1 MSGLVTPLLWKLN
14 YMELVAYLH
23 GEAIYDRLH
32 QGESVDQ
39 TLNCQLLDTIADSS
53 RHAKSIVCVGL
64 AAGAIA
70 INVAPIAAL
79 AYTPEIALV
88 QDLLTRRGFN
98 PGQIDGVKGDSTIEA
113 IMAAQVF
120 YGLEADGVI
129 GGSTLAALQQD
140 TYEAGI
146 PPVTPEDPSPTTGSD
161 AVKNV
166 QQLLSDRGFYGG
178 AIDGIKGAMTEEAII
193 LAQKTYGLIADGV
206 AGSLTIAALEAD
218 TVSGYSPITGDVVYS
233 SVREGQ
239 ILLSDL
245 GFYDGEIDGIQG
257 SKTTAAIKDAQ
268 SYYGLTVDG
277 ILGTETL
284 SALQA

>member
-1 MSGLVTPLLWKLN
+1 
-14 YMELVAYLH
+14 MELVAYLH
-23 GEAIYDRLH
+23 SETICERLH

-39 TLNCQLLDTIADSS
+39 TLNCQLLDAIADSS

-70 INVAPIAAL
+70 MNVAPIAAF

-88 QDLLTRRGFN
+88 QDLLARRGFN

-113 IMAAQVF
+113 IRAAQVF
-120 YGLEADGVI
+120 YGLEADGVV
-129 GGSTLAALQQD
+129 GTSTLAALQED
-140 TYEAGI
+140 TYEIGTTPA
-146 PPVTPEDPSPTTGSD
+146 TPEAPAPETSSD

-178 AIDGIKGAMTEEAII
+178 AIDGIKGAMTEEAIF

-218 TVSGYSPITGDVVYS
+218 TFGGYSAQTGDAVYS

-239 ILLSDL
+239 VLLSDL
-245 GFYDGEIDGIQG
+245 GFYKGEIDGIQG
-257 SKTTAAIKDAQ
+257 SKTTAAIKAAQ

-277 ILGTETL
+277 VLGSETL